1 MFGRLIWTP
10 TLGSYRNGTS
20 NSYYLW
26 LLVSV
31 SKLGAGGG
39 GEFLWLVLLPV
50 AHGVPSYVGL
60 AGKLEGLG
68 AGRYRVSQQAGMPAI
83 GLGGRDAPASPGESR
98 WRVGP
103 GFGWGLG

>member
-1 MFGRLIWTP
+1 M
-10 TLGSYRNGTS
+10 
-20 NSYYLW
+20 
-26 LLVSV
+26 LV
-31 SKLGAGGG
+31 GG